1 MDFDGKVVLVT
12 GGGSGL
18 GRAAVLLLAGAGAR
32 VAVADLDEAMGAETV
47 AKVREAGGEA
57 EFVRT
62 DVTREADV
70 AALVSRVVDTWGRL
84 DGAINNAGITGPY
97 KYTPEYTLDEWNQV
111 FAVNLTGIFLGL
123 KYEIPQMVRQGGGAI
138 VNTSSG
144 AGLVGFAG
152 LPAYV
157 ASKHGVLGLTR
168 AAALEYVKAGV
179 RVNAVCPGSTRT
191 PMLEGFMG
199 GDPAIERA
207 MAHSAP
213 IGRLARPVE
222 IAEAMVWLLSDAA
235 SFVVGHAF
243 AVDGGAVVM

>member
-57 EFVRT
+57 EFVLT

-123 KYEIPQMVRQGGGAI
+123 KYEIPQMVGQGGGAI

-144 AGLVGFAG
+144 AGLIGYPG

-157 ASKHGVLGLTR
+157 ASKHAVIGLTR
-168 AAALEYVKAGV
+168 TAGLEFATAGI
-179 RVNAVCPGSTRT
+179 RVNAVCPGSTLT
-191 PMLEGFMG
+191 PMLQASMG
-199 GDPAIERA
+199 DDPAALAAQEA
-207 MAHSAP
+207 TTPMK
-213 IGRLARPVE
+213 RLARPEE
-222 IAEAMVWLLSDAA
+222 IAHAMVWLLSDEA
-235 SFVVGHAF
+235 SFVNAHPF
-243 AVDGGAVVM
+243 AVDGGAVAM

>member
-18 GRAAVLLLAGAGAR
+18 GRAAVLLLADAGAR

-57 EFVRT
+57 EFVLT

-123 KYEIPQMVRQGGGAI
+123 KYEIPQMVGQGGGAI

-144 AGLVGFAG
+144 AGLIGYPG

-157 ASKHGVLGLTR
+157 ASKHAVIGLTR
-168 AAALEYVKAGV
+168 TAGLEFATAGI
-179 RVNAVCPGSTRT
+179 RVNAVCPGSTLT
-191 PMLEGFMG
+191 PMLQASMG
-199 GDPAIERA
+199 DDPAALAAQEA
-207 MAHSAP
+207 TTPMK
-213 IGRLARPVE
+213 RLARPEE
-222 IAEAMVWLLSDAA
+222 IAHAMVWLLSDEA
-235 SFVVGHAF
+235 SFVNAHPF
-243 AVDGGAVVM
+243 AVDGGAVAM

>member
-18 GRAAVLLLAGAGAR
+18 GQAAVLLLAGAGAR
-32 VAVADLDEAMGAETV
+32 VAVADLDEATGVGTV
-47 AKVREAGGEA
+47 ARAREAGGEA

-97 KYTPEYTLDEWNQV
+97 KYTPEYTLEEWNQV

-144 AGLVGFAG
+144 AGLIGYPG

-157 ASKHGVLGLTR
+157 ASKHAVIGLTR
-168 AAALEYVKAGV
+168 TAGLEFATAGV
-179 RVNAVCPGSTRT
+179 RVNAVCPGSTLT
-191 PMLEGFMG
+191 PMLQASMG
-199 GDPAIERA
+199 DDPAALAAQEA
-207 MAHSAP
+207 TTPMK
-213 IGRLARPVE
+213 RLARPEE
-222 IAEAMVWLLSDAA
+222 IAHAMVWLLSDEA
-235 SFVVGHAF
+235 SFVNAHPF
-243 AVDGGAVVM
+243 AVDGGAVAM

>member
-18 GRAAVLLLAGAGAR
+18 GRAAVLLLADAGAR
-32 VAVADLDEAMGAETV
+32 VAVADLDEAMGADTV

-57 EFVRT
+57 EFVLT

-123 KYEIPQMVRQGGGAI
+123 KYEIPQMVGQGGGAI

-144 AGLVGFAG
+144 AGLIGYPG

-157 ASKHGVLGLTR
+157 ASKHAVIGLTR
-168 AAALEYVKAGV
+168 TAGLEFATAGI
-179 RVNAVCPGSTRT
+179 RVNAVCPGSTLT
-191 PMLEGFMG
+191 PMLQASMG
-199 GDPAIERA
+199 DDPAALAAQEA
-207 MAHSAP
+207 TTPMK
-213 IGRLARPVE
+213 RLARPEE
-222 IAEAMVWLLSDAA
+222 IAHAMVWLLSDEA
-235 SFVVGHAF
+235 SFVNAHPF
-243 AVDGGAVVM
+243 AVDGGAVAM